1 MANNPRNSNQ
11 FRAAGREKFDLN
23 LRSYLEICHGK
34 QAHADVAEIDT
45 KTIQLGRLGE
55 YLHGGVQQLAFPA
68 SPVWFEAPFEDHLS
82 TGKDTVAKR
91 SLRAKITNVQWNG
104 ERLFNRYLGLSENRQ
119 LQNRAAFRGSQTSS
133 RLTWGLRR
141 SCNQAAQVPSS
152 KVRDRVPCSPWMN
165 STIVDALVSSRHSMI
180 SLPAAS
186 ITATE
191 MVA

>member
-23 LRSYLEICHGK
+23 LRSHLEICHGK

-45 KTIQLGRLGE
+45 KTIQLGSLGE

-68 SPVWFEAPFEDHLS
+68 SPVWFEPPFEDHLP

-104 ERLFNRYLGLSENRQ
+104 KRLFNRYLGLSKT
-119 LQNRAAFRGSQTSS
+119 AFAPTTRTMRNAVTSLSETNVGGSKQS
-133 RLTWGLRR
+133 
-141 SCNQAAQVPSS
+141 A
-152 KVRDRVPCSPWMN
+152 
-165 STIVDALVSSRHSMI
+165 
-180 SLPAAS
+180 SL
-186 ITATE
+186 
-191 MVA
+191 